1 MCILKFRASILFS
14 AFIFSILSIPIL
26 GLDNLEFV
34 KYEHNPALDVGPS
47 GSWDSVQVSY
57 PMILKAEAGYKMWY
71 GGAKDGKNR
80 IGYATSQDGID
91 WVKYPQNPILSYS
104 GSGWEKYSIGAPY
117 VVFKEGIYH
126 MWYSGYDGYIAA
138 NIGYANST
146 DGIAWTKY
154 SGNPILKIGTT
165 GEWDSRYLN
174 NPSVLFEDGIYKM
187 WYEAGYPYSPSSAEK
202 QRIGYTTSKDGL
214 DWKKYE
220 GNPVFEEGNYVHAPS
235 VIKIGDT
242 YLMLYSYSS
251 TVSGLME
258 IHMATSKDGLIWDIA
273 SNNPVLALGPLG
285 SWDALGLDQPY
296 VLYENGKI
304 RVWYKG
310 FGSDGKKRIG
320 YAEASLSGLSPIAD
334 FEASVTEGGMP
345 LKVQFTDLTQN
356 SPNSWNWDF
365 GDGETS
371 SEQNPTHTYSFPG
384 TYTVKLE
391 ASNSIGPSAAQKTEY
406 IKVWPVSSSCP
417 QGPELELLKRLNSYP
432 YDFYEEYYN
441 YNDNAVSH
449 DPQKG
454 CHTDIENDD
463 IWMVRLFKGSPAL
476 YPSGAY
482 LINSEIGIDF
492 NEWYEKGQ
500 KVETY
505 IYGYPDP
512 LLKTDYP
519 EYEVDVIRQLER
531 IPIIGGDPYLLEK
544 ANKLLE
550 ANEFSISLDGVY
562 AQGPISK
569 ASDSRAE
576 ISTRF
581 GGYAKNP
588 ATKQSLDCQGSFI
601 KYYDSDSEVF
611 GTTLP
616 DQIGCRASLGMEP
629 SGYGYHRGLS
639 LDLLLFS
646 FEGEVLASFNITPNA
661 NAGVNAKLNS
671 PQAIVP
677 GGKAVYD
684 IGADG
689 SIIGDFY
696 THKSHTSINKSLPLP
711 KLSGISLLGE
721 SAFSIGDFPGHQGV
735 RSLFTRISDG
745 KEIEYRG
752 LKQFSPVFRMESSEI
767 ALEADIKVD
776 LRDFKIPCGNT
787 IGCEQEIYSGE
798 IFSIPPWEFYLG
810 QTKIIA
816 RSPVDITAYSPKG
829 EAAGKNSLE
838 IYGSKYLEEGHEKTI
853 IFPTDTE
860 SFFVEVRGTGSG
872 NYTLEVSRPIK
883 IEGNEGNLI
892 LQNVVFLKEAIPT
905 REGKADIFTFSF
917 RQIESRTNELVKEGM
932 NIEEAIELSLSEYS
946 SFEDRPQKSPS
957 IVGLSW
963 ALGYIGKTAELSASL
978 FSREIPLEGEEIL
991 FYIGGEFAGSAKTDG
1006 NGIAALSATVPESL
1020 APKIHLLEAYYEGSE
1035 DFLPSSAASD
1045 FAALCPAPEI
1055 SITAPKFAGNSA
1067 LIEGN
1072 VIGAEGGTLILL
1084 IDDEFASGSLPYL
1097 WENIE
1102 EGLHK
1107 IEVEAYSPCNKKA
1120 KKIAYI
1126 FSDLSPPEILFENIG
1141 EGGFYQPLVPKIR
1154 VEDAW
1159 LDEYLIYLNG
1169 LPHKEEE
1176 IIETEGLHEIEVQAQ
1191 DMSGKSSISKISFTI
1206 DNTPPVIEAFGVKDG
1221 ETYFGQAKFYYT
1233 IADELSPI
1241 REFFSTYPNNTI
1253 FDEVGEYS
1261 IDISAF
1267 DLAGNF
1273 AQKSV
1278 SFSIEPGCKDD
1289 FDCPKGDFCMENGL
1303 CEKAFKLISIQS
1315 PLSQYLTKMNI
1326 LVMTRIARLSDA
1338 DYKSHSLR
1346 INGEEG
1352 DFEVFP
1358 KACVPEK
1365 LLDKSQGRLCIFHFS
1380 LPYEGGYSIDALVN
1394 SKILEEGALSI
1405 SAISLKSRIF
1415 K

>member
-1 MCILKFRASILFS
+1 
-14 AFIFSILSIPIL
+14 
-26 GLDNLEFV
+26 
-34 KYEHNPALDVGPS
+34 
-47 GSWDSVQVSY
+47 
-57 PMILKAEAGYKMWY
+57 
-71 GGAKDGKNR
+71 
-80 IGYATSQDGID
+80 
-91 WVKYPQNPILSYS
+91 
-104 GSGWEKYSIGAPY
+104 
-117 VVFKEGIYH
+117 
-126 MWYSGYDGYIAA
+126 
-138 NIGYANST
+138 
-146 DGIAWTKY
+146 
-154 SGNPILKIGTT
+154 
-165 GEWDSRYLN
+165 
-174 NPSVLFEDGIYKM
+174 
-187 WYEAGYPYSPSSAEK
+187 
-202 QRIGYTTSKDGL
+202 
-214 DWKKYE
+214 
-220 GNPVFEEGNYVHAPS
+220 
-235 VIKIGDT
+235 
-242 YLMLYSYSS
+242 
-251 TVSGLME
+251 
-258 IHMATSKDGLIWDIA
+258 
-273 SNNPVLALGPLG
+273 
-285 SWDALGLDQPY
+285 
-296 VLYENGKI
+296 
-304 RVWYKG
+304 
-310 FGSDGKKRIG
+310 
-320 YAEASLSGLSPIAD
+320 
-334 FEASVTEGGMP
+334 MP

-1206 DNTPPVIEAFGVKDG
+1206 DNTPPVIEAFGVEDG
-1221 ETYFGQAKFYYT
+1221 ETYFGQAKFSYT
-1233 IADELSPI
+1233 IADELSPLG
-1241 REFFSTYPNNTI
+1241 EFFSNYPNNTI